1 MSLETGRM
9 DSEEAVYTRIAHSAA
24 VASARETGSHYSNSS
39 HQEGSP
45 TMNSQTDLPPWGWAN

>member
-1 MSLETGRM
+1 M